1 MPHTSQPY
9 RLVEFHF
16 FLELRFAVPARLVI
30 LLFVPKL
37 SSALLAAAALTVA
50 LSLAGCKRAESAIHA
65 PAAAFE
71 TTQQRAMIATAH
83 QQLNAIPPPS
93 KNLYM
98 SVHSLSDWQNPY
110 ITVQPDMVTLHV
122 LLADAN
128 PSNFDAGG
136 VLRPVGARRQDLNIR
151 TADLPIALNAVPQS
165 AWPYGRVI
173 AIEEAHDVPAKARP
187 EVRRNMETAMNLLND
202 LGVVVYEW
210 NESGVPASTSLR

>member
-1 MPHTSQPY
+1 VPHTSQSY

-136 VLRPVGARRQDLNIR
+136 VLRPVGARRQDLDVRIG
-151 TADLPIALNAVPQS
+151 DLPAALNAVPAAS
-165 AWPYGRVI
+165 WPYGRVI
-173 AIEEAHDVPAKARP
+173 AVEEAHNIPSAGLP
-187 EVRRNMETAMNLLND
+187 QVRRNMESALQMLND
-202 LGVVVYEW
+202 LGIVIDDRTE
-210 NESGVPASTSLR
+210 NGTLQNR